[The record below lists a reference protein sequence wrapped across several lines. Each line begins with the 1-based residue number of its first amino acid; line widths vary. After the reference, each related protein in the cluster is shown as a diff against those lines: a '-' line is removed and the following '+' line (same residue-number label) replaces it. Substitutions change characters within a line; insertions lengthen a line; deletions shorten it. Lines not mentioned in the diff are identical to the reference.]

1 MSLFNLLETT
11 LVNKKIPK
19 NKFYEKLQADK
30 SLKEKFVRQV
40 DHILWKHKFS
50 RHTVNLYPTNEVE
63 EIQVF
68 EIHLKQ
74 KNLSREVLE
83 NIDRAIPYP
92 ILFVLIYRDEVKL
105 TIAYKKRSKQHE
117 DRFVVDSCYYS
128 PWQKIEDLSLDLLKG
143 LDLQAVYENIIK
155 SLMPVNKS
163 GGQDLEQAIEKQK
176 AADRLKREIAALEA
190 KMRREPQFNRRVEY
204 NLELQEKRR
213 NWRKYW
219 SKGGFAYGEAENGD
233 QRPGTGK
240 HRKVSRNISGRH
252 YRGEGRKGE
261 PDQSR

>member
-1 MSLFNLLETT
+1 MPLFNLPEKT

-19 NKFYEKLQADK
+19 SKFYEKLHVDK
-30 SLKEKFVRQV
+30 SLREKFVRQV
-40 DHILWKHKFS
+40 DYILWKHKLS
-50 RHTVNLYPTNEVE
+50 SHTVNLSPTKEVE

-83 NIDRAIPYP
+83 SIDRAVPYP
-92 ILFVLIYRDEVKL
+92 ILFALIYRDEVQL
-105 TIAYKKRSKQHE
+105 AVAYKKRSKQHE
-117 DRFVVDSCYYS
+117 DRFVVDSYYYS

-163 GGQDLEQAIEKQK
+163 GSQDLEQAIEKQK

-190 KMRREPQFNRRVEY
+190 KIRREHQFNRKVEY
-204 NLELQEKRR
+204 NLKLQEKR
-213 NWRKYW
+213 KELETLL
-219 SKGGFAYGEAENGD
+219 K
-233 QRPGTGK
+233 
-240 HRKVSRNISGRH
+240 
-252 YRGEGRKGE
+252 
-261 PDQSR
+261 

>member
-1 MSLFNLLETT
+1 MPLFNLPEKT
-11 LVNKKIPK
+11 LINKKIPK

-40 DHILWKHKFS
+40 DYILWKHKLS
-50 RHTVNLYPTNEVE
+50 RHTVNLSPTKEVE

-92 ILFVLIYRDEVKL
+92 ILFVLIYRDEVQL
-105 TIAYKKRSKQHE
+105 AVAYKKRNKQHE
-117 DRFVVDSCYYS
+117 DRFVIDSYYYS
-128 PWQKIEDLSLDLLKG
+128 PWQKTEDVSLDLLKG

-190 KMRREPQFNRRVEY
+190 KIRREPQFNRKVEY
-204 NLELQEKRR
+204 NLKLQEKR
-213 NWRKYW
+213 KELE
-219 SKGGFAYGEAENGD
+219 KILE
-233 QRPGTGK
+233 
-240 HRKVSRNISGRH
+240 
-252 YRGEGRKGE
+252 
-261 PDQSR
+261 